1 MTVYVDDAKNP
12 YGRMLM
18 SHMMADTMTELF
30 KMANA
35 IGLKSEW
42 FQNTRLLH
50 YDLSQ
55 TKRALAVKL
64 GAIEVTSSELVRL
77 FRSELTFNKR

>member
-1 MTVYVDDAKNP
+1 MTAYVDDARNP
-12 YGRMLM
+12 LGRMLM
-18 SHMMADTMTELF
+18 SHMMADTAIELF
-30 KMANA
+30 DMADA
-35 IGLKSEW
+35 VGLKREW
-42 FQNTRLLH
+42 FQDTRLPH

-55 TKRALAVKL
+55 TKRALAVKM